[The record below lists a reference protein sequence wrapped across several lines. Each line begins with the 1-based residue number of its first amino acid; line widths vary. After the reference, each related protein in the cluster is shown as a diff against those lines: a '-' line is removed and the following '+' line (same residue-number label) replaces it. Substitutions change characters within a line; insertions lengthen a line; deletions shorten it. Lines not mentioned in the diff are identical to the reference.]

1 MPESSRPLPPL
12 DLIRGF
18 ESAARHLSFT
28 KAAGELFLTQSA
40 VSRQILSLEQQLG
53 VKLFERKH
61 RALALTEAGQSYL
74 RTVSA
79 VLEQLRD
86 ATRRL
91 RETKR
96 GHVLTV
102 TTTISFASMWLVPR
116 LARFRELNPDTDVR
130 ISATGSLVDLER
142 DGVDLAVR
150 DLRVDAAPPD
160 AVHLMGELVC
170 AVCSPEVA
178 HDRKRPL
185 LKPADLKRHTLLHYH
200 DPGGQSPWISWAAWL
215 EARGLAGLHTKGAVS
230 FDYYDQVIQAARLGQ
245 GVALGRM
252 SLVQR
257 YVTDGALVVVFDEQ
271 ANIGRAYYLV
281 RAKDADVRPEVER
294 FMAWM
299 LEEVRRE
306 RLALKSRT
314 KKKSISG
321 QT

>member
-1 MPESSRPLPPL
+1 MPDTARPLPPL

-18 ESAARHLSFT
+18 EAAARHLSFT
-28 KAAGELFLTQSA
+28 KAAAELFLTQSA
-40 VSRQILSLEQQLG
+40 VSRQIQSLEEQLG

-61 RALALTEAGQSYL
+61 RALALTEAGQGYL

-116 LARFRELNPDTDVR
+116 LARFRESNPDTDVR
-130 ISATGSLVDLER
+130 ISATGAVVDLDR

-160 AVHLMGELVC
+160 ALHLMGEQVC
-170 AVCSPEVA
+170 PVCSPEVA
-178 HDRKRPL
+178 GDRKRPL
-185 LKPADLKRHTLLHYH
+185 VRPVDLKRHTLLHYH
-200 DPGGQSPWISWAAWL
+200 DPGGQSPWISWAGWF
-215 EARGLAGLHTKGAVS
+215 EARGLAGLQPRGTLS

-252 SLVQR
+252 SLVRR
-257 YVTDGALVVVFDEQ
+257 YVRDGQLVVLFDEQ

-281 RAKDADVRPEVER
+281 LARGASERPEVQR

-299 LEEVRRE
+299 KEEVRRE
-306 RLALKSRT
+306 RLPLKPRV
-314 KKKSISG
+314 KKK
-321 QT
+321 